1 MTPLPVGPRGS
12 SSPVLGVAS
21 SGAAAA
27 PALDETITGTGREGW
42 ATHPRSDATAGQSHE
57 ALEIGTVLAN
67 RYAIV
72 RRIGEGGMGAV
83 YQARDLELNRVVA
96 LKVIRPSL
104 AKNPEILSRFKQELI
119 LARQV
124 THKNVIRIYD
134 LAEFDGIKFIT
145 MDFIDGRDLK
155 SVLRA
160 NGKFEPRQ
168 AAEIIEQVCRGLEAA
183 HSEAVIHRDLKP
195 QNIMMDR
202 SGKITV
208 MDFGI
213 ARSTAPGGMTHTGA
227 LVGTPEYMSPEQAKG
242 EKLDAR
248 SDIFSVGIIFY
259 ELLTGDT
266 PYKAETSMASLYK
279 RTREKV
285 PPPIELVPETP
296 KPLNAIAV
304 RCLEID
310 KDKRYASATEILADL
325 EVWLGPRAGTRI
337 AVDNKRPRAASAKW
351 AAAGAIVI
359 LAAGAFI
366 VREKWGRAPVSLF
379 GKSGAARPHH
389 TRKFHSSLPISRIVP
404 AIRFSTRPWSLP
416 LLLGWRELPS
426 SKASAA
432 ARRARKR
439 PT

>member
-1 MTPLPVGPRGS
+1 MKCPRCGSPTAPNSTVCTQCMTPLPVGAPGS
-12 SSPVLGVAS
+12 APPALGVAS

-27 PALDETITGTGREGW
+27 PAVDETITGAGRENR
-42 ATHPRSDATAGQSHE
+42 ATHSRSNSAARPLSE

-67 RYAIV
+67 RYEVV
-72 RRIGEGGMGAV
+72 RMIGEGGMGAV
-83 YQARDLELNRVVA
+83 YQARDLQLNRLVA
-96 LKVIRPSL
+96 LKVIRPDL
-104 AKNPEILSRFKQELI
+104 AKDPEIVNRFKQELI

-134 LAEFDGIKFIT
+134 LAEFDGLKFIT

-155 SVLRA
+155 TVLRE
-160 NGKFEPRQ
+160 NGKFEPRR

-213 ARSTAPGGMTHTGA
+213 ARSIAPGGTYTGT

-242 EKLDAR
+242 EELDAR
-248 SDIFSVGIIFY
+248 SDLFSLGIIFY

-266 PYKAETSMASLYK
+266 PYKADTSMASLYK

-285 PPPIELVPETP
+285 PPPIELVPEIP
-296 KPLNAIAV
+296 KPLNAIVV

-310 KDKRYASATEILADL
+310 KNKRYASATEILTDL
-325 EVWLGPRAGTRI
+325 ELWLGPRAGTRI
-337 AVDNKRPRAASAKW
+337 VIANKRPLAAGAKW
-351 AAAGAIVI
+351 AASGATVI
-359 LAAGAFI
+359 LPAGAF
-366 VREKWGRAPVSLF
+366 VVLEGGFRKPVLQKEVSL
-379 GKSGAARPHH
+379 
-389 TRKFHSSLPISRIVP
+389 LVP
-404 AIRFSTRPWSLP
+404 AFANRT
-416 LLLGWRELPS
+416 
-426 SKASAA
+426 A
-432 ARRARKR
+432 
-439 PT
+439 